1 MSLRHTKWRRR
12 DLNRKNSLLISNLDQ
27 NGRKTIISV
36 TPTYGI
42 HLCTRTADAVMGLT
56 LRRSWYKNTNVVIYI
71 YIFVLFLISFQ
82 KIFWFSFKFFLT
94 IFCFSSSCRGSNS
107 SISVPFQLKNNR
119 ELNKLCIYQGVVVK
133 FTMWVGVWELIQFR
147 GQLTQAN

>member
-1 MSLRHTKWRRR
+1 MKEERPEQKKQLVDFKFGPKWKKNNNIRHANLRTPPLYPNSWCSYGVNFTTK
-12 DLNRKNSLLISNLDQ
+12 LVQ
-27 NGRKTIISV
+27 E
-36 TPTYGI
+36 
-42 HLCTRTADAVMGLT
+42 
-56 LRRSWYKNTNVVIYI
+56 YKCSYLYI
-71 YIFVLFLISFQ
+71 YGLFLISFQ